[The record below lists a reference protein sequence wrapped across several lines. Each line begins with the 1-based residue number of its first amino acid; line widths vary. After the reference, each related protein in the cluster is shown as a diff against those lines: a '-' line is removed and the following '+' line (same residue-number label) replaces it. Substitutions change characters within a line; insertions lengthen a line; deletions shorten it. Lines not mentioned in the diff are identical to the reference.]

1 MNTAL
6 IEVEGLVKY
15 YAVPR
20 QGLWESQ
27 QYVKAVD
34 NVSFTIREGE
44 TFGLVGESGC
54 GKSTT
59 GQLLVRLLQQTGGSI
74 RYRGRDVTG
83 LDRREMRILR
93 QEIQIV
99 FQDPYASLNP
109 KKQIGWIL
117 EEPLIIHRIGDKQ
130 ERRKSVASVLEQVG
144 LDNSFLK
151 RYPHELS
158 GGQRQRVGI
167 AAALVLNP
175 KFIVIDEAVS
185 ALDVSIQ
192 SQILNLLKE
201 LQHRHGLTYLFISH
215 DLNVIQYMS
224 DRIGVMYL
232 GRLAEIIDVAQAGR
246 EPVHPYTQA
255 LFSSIP
261 QVKATQRER
270 ILLQGDLPSPLTP
283 PTGCTFHPRCP
294 YAMDRCHQE
303 MPELKPYSTGNMV
316 SCHLYEG
323 EEIK

>member
-1 MNTAL
+1 
-6 IEVEGLVKY
+6 
-15 YAVPR
+15 
-20 QGLWESQ
+20 
-27 QYVKAVD
+27 
-34 NVSFTIREGE
+34 
-44 TFGLVGESGC
+44 
-54 GKSTT
+54 
-59 GQLLVRLLQQTGGSI
+59 LVRLLQQTGGSI

>member
-1 MNTAL
+1 MSTAL
-6 IEVEGLVKY
+6 VEVEGLVKY
-15 YAVPR
+15 YPVPR

-27 QYVKAVD
+27 RYVKAVD
-34 NVSFTIREGE
+34 QVSFTIAAGE

-59 GQLLVRLLQQTGGSI
+59 GQMLVRLLERTEGNI
-74 RYRGRDVTG
+74 RYQGTDIGG
-83 LDRREMRILR
+83 LDRQGMRALRREL
-93 QEIQIV
+93 QIV

-109 KKQIGWIL
+109 KKQVGWIL
-117 EEPLIIHRIGDKQ
+117 EEPLVIHKIGNREERQRIVV
-130 ERRKSVASVLEQVG
+130 STLEQVG
-144 LDNSFLK
+144 LDESYLK

-201 LQHRHGLTYLFISH
+201 LQQRYGLTYLFISH
-215 DLNVIQYMS
+215 DLNVVQYMS

-232 GRLAEIIDVAQAGR
+232 GKMVEIMDVKQGSH
-246 EPVHPYTQA
+246 EPLHPYTRA
-255 LFSSIP
+255 LFSAIP
-261 QVKATQRER
+261 RVKPATGER
-270 ILLQGDLPSPLTP
+270 ILLQGDLPSPIDP
-283 PTGCTFHPRCP
+283 PKGCAFHPRCP
-294 YAMDRCHQE
+294 FAMERCRQDQ
-303 MPELKPYSTGNMV
+303 PQLVPYTEGNLV

-323 EEIK
+323 I

>member
-20 QGLWESQ
+20 QGLWERQ

-130 ERRKSVASVLEQVG
+130 GRRKIVASVLEQVG

>member
-1 MNTAL
+1 MSTAL
-6 IEVEGLVKY
+6 VEIEGLVKY
-15 YAVPR
+15 YPVPR

-27 QYVKAVD
+27 RYVKAVD
-34 NVSFTIREGE
+34 HVSFAIRAGE

-59 GQLLVRLLQQTGGSI
+59 GQMLVRLLERTEGSI
-74 RYRGRDVTG
+74 RYQGTDIGG
-83 LDRREMRILR
+83 LDRHGLRTLRREL
-93 QEIQIV
+93 QIV

-109 KKQIGWIL
+109 KKQIGWML
-117 EEPLIIHRIGDKQ
+117 EEPLIIHKLGDREERQRIVV
-130 ERRKSVASVLEQVG
+130 STLEQVG
-144 LDNSFLK
+144 LDQSYLK

-201 LQHRHGLTYLFISH
+201 LQQRYGLTYLFISH
-215 DLNVIQYMS
+215 DLNVVQYMS

-232 GRLAEIIDVAQAGR
+232 GKMVEIMDVAQGGH
-246 EPVHPYTQA
+246 EPLHPYTQA
-255 LFSSIP
+255 LFSAIP
-261 QVKATQRER
+261 RVKPIVRER
-270 ILLQGDLPSPLTP
+270 ILLQGDLPSPIDP
-283 PTGCTFHPRCP
+283 PTGCAFHPRCP
-294 YAMDRCHQE
+294 FAMERCRQE
-303 MPELKPYSTGNMV
+303 EPQLAPHSAGNKV
-316 SCHLYEG
+316 SCHLYQ
-323 EEIK
+323 EI

>member
-130 ERRKSVASVLEQVG
+130 ERRKIVASVLEQVG

>member
-261 QVKATQRER
+261 QVKATQREK
-270 ILLQGDLPSPLTP
+270 ILLQGDLPNPLTP

-303 MPELKPYSTGNMV
+303 MPELRPYSTGNMV

>member
-232 GRLAEIIDVAQAGR
+232 GRLAEIINVAQAGR

-261 QVKATQRER
+261 QVKATQREK
-270 ILLQGDLPSPLTP
+270 ILLQGDLPNPLTP

-303 MPELKPYSTGNMV
+303 MPELRPYSTGNMV